1 MKRALPPRTQA
12 QGTRPQRTRSQ
23 RTQSQRTLSRLS
35 VLALVLGATLVSP
48 AVPAA
53 AAGNTLTVDV
63 GTVVRPVT
71 HVGAGGLYGV
81 GSDSKP
87 TTAQLLPLSPN
98 GFTQPAPGTTHLGNG
113 ATEPCCDSLDVA
125 DNITR
130 AGAQQFIRMPDIY
143 PTFPYRW
150 QGWPD
155 WEQKVRTMVQDRL
168 AATSTT
174 NIRGWELWNEPD
186 WTWDTAAAGSFNAGW
201 TRTHR
206 LIRSLDS
213 VTPIVGPSDATY
225 NHNRML
231 SFLTNA
237 RDTGTLPDVIVWH
250 ELGDMDWNSF
260 DDHVADYR
268 AIENQLGIS
277 PRPIAINEYNS
288 FNQMDIPSVAVH
300 WISVLERHGARE
312 AHRAYWFEAG
322 TFDGLFTTGGQP
334 TASYWAYRWYGAMAG
349 NVVRTTPQSWLDGV
363 AAYDSSRKIVNVVLG
378 GDSGNNS
385 VRVNG
390 LGSFGS
396 SVQVTVNAV
405 PGSGRNTHVAAPTVL
420 STSTMNVSNGSV
432 TVPVNGMTAEGA
444 YQVVVTPSGG
454 PTSSWQQV
462 YEAEN
467 ANVVNAQTRG
477 SSGAS
482 NGSYVG
488 GIDGA
493 ADMRSHSFV
502 DFTVN
507 VPTAR
512 TYTMAIRY
520 ANGTGSTSTH
530 GLAYNGGAWS
540 TVSYPP
546 TAGWGQ
552 FGTTNVTVSLR
563 AGYNVIRLA
572 KGSPNFPGGTG
583 YAELD
588 SITLS

>member
-1 MKRALPPRTQA
+1 MRRV
-12 QGTRPQRTRSQ
+12 
-23 RTQSQRTLSRLS
+23 LSRTS
-35 VLALVLGATLVSP
+35 VLALVVGLTLTAP
-48 AVPAA
+48 ALPAQ

-71 HVGAGGLYGV
+71 HVAAGGLYGV

-87 TTAQLLPLSPN
+87 TTAQLLPLSPHS
-98 GFTQPAPGTTHLGNG
+98 FTQPPPGTTHLGNG
-113 ATEPCCDSLDVA
+113 ATEPCCAALDVA
-125 DNITR
+125 GNITR

-143 PTFPYRW
+143 PTFPYQW
-150 QGWPD
+150 QGWAD
-155 WEQKVRTMVQDRL
+155 WENKVRTMVQARL
-168 AATSTT
+168 AATTTT
-174 NIRGWELWNEPD
+174 NIHGWELWNEPD
-186 WTWDTAAAGSFNAGW
+186 WTWNSAAGDFNAGW
-201 TRTHR
+201 TRTFR
-206 LIRSLDS
+206 LVRSLDA
-213 VTPIVGPSDATY
+213 VTPIVGPSDSYY
-225 NHNRML
+225 NHNRMV

-237 RDTGTLPDVIVWH
+237 RNTNTLPDVIVWH
-250 ELGDMDWNSF
+250 ELTDMDWNSF

-268 AIENQLGIS
+268 AIERSLGIS

-288 FNQMDIPSVAVH
+288 FNQMDVPSVAVH

-322 TFDGLFTTGGQP
+322 TFDGLFTLSGQP
-334 TASYWAYRWYGAMAG
+334 TASYWAYRWYGEMAG

-363 AAYDSSRKIVNVVLG
+363 AAYDASRKIVNVVLG
-378 GDSGNNS
+378 GDSGNNA

-390 LGSFGS
+390 LSSFGS
-396 SVQVTVNAV
+396 SVRVTVRAV
-405 PGSGRNTHVAAPTVL
+405 PGSGRHTHVAAPTVL
-420 STSTMNVSNGSV
+420 STSTLAVSNGSV

-444 YQVVVTPSGG
+444 YQVVVTPAAG
-454 PTSSWQQV
+454 PTTSWQQV

-467 ANVVNAQTRG
+467 ATVVNAQTRAA
-477 SSGAS
+477 SGAS
-482 NGSYVG
+482 HGHYVG
-488 GIDGA
+488 NIDGS

-512 TYTMAIRY
+512 TYTMAVRY
-520 ANGTGSTSTH
+520 ANGTGSASTH

-546 TAGWGQ
+546 TAGWAQ
-552 FGTTNVTVSLR
+552 FSTVNVTVTLR
-563 AGYNVIRLA
+563 AGYNQIRLA
-572 KGSPNFPGGTG
+572 KGSPGFGGGTG

>member
-1 MKRALPPRTQA
+1 MKRAL
-12 QGTRPQRTRSQ
+12 QRRAPA
-23 RTQSQRTLSRLS
+23 RRALSRLS
-35 VLALVLGATLVSP
+35 VLALVLGVTLVSP
-48 AVPAA
+48 GGPAQ

-63 GTVVRPVT
+63 GSVVRPVT
-71 HVGAGGLYGV
+71 HVGSGGLYGV
-81 GSDSKP
+81 GSSTKP
-87 TTAQLLPLSPN
+87 TTDQLLPLSPN

-130 AGAQQFIRMPDIY
+130 AGAQQLIRMPDIY
-143 PTFPYRW
+143 PSFPYRW
-150 QGWPD
+150 QGWAD

-186 WTWDTAAAGSFNAGW
+186 WTWDTAAAGSFDDGW
-201 TRTHR
+201 TRTFR
-206 LIRSLDS
+206 LVRSLDP
-213 VTPIVGPSDATY
+213 VTPIVGPSDSY
-225 NHNRML
+225 YSHDRML
-231 SFLTNA
+231 SFLTHA
-237 RDTGTLPDVIVWH
+237 RDTNTLPDVIVWH
-250 ELGDMDWNSF
+250 ELTDMDWNSF

-268 AIENQLGIS
+268 AIERSLSIS

-288 FNQMDIPSVAVH
+288 LGQMDIPSVAVH

-322 TFDGLFTTGGQP
+322 TFDGLFTLQGQP
-334 TASYWAYRWYGAMAG
+334 TASYWAYRWYGAQAG
-349 NVVRTTPQSWLDGV
+349 NIVRTTPQSWLDGV
-363 AAYDSSRKIVNVVLG
+363 AAYDSSRRIVNVVLG

-396 SVQVTVNAV
+396 SVRVTVNAV
-405 PGSGRNTHVAAPTVL
+405 PGSGRHTHVTAPTVL
-420 STSTMNVSNGSV
+420 STSTLPVSNGSV
-432 TVPVNGMTAEGA
+432 TVPVDGMTAEGA
-444 YQVVVTPSGG
+444 YQVVVTPAGG

-477 SSGAS
+477 SSAAS

-488 GIDGA
+488 GIDGT
-493 ADMRSHSFV
+493 ADMRSQSFV
-502 DFTVN
+502 DFTVH

-512 TYTMAIRY
+512 SYTMAIRY
-520 ANGTGSTSTH
+520 ANGTGTTSTH
-530 GLAYNGGAWS
+530 GLAYNGGAFS

-552 FGTTNVTVSLR
+552 FATTNVTVSLR

-572 KGSPNFPGGTG
+572 KGAPNFPGGTG

-588 SITLS
+588 SIMLT